1 MISNRNYEYGIWLSY
16 GNQQQVIHL
25 PVNPPEIKIGDAAG
39 GKTYEV
45 SGLGEINIIQSPKL
59 KDISFESF
67 FPAVS
72 YPFLASKTWIDPVF
86 YVMVILDWMEKKH
99 PIRFVYTGATFD
111 VNLPMSIEKFEWK
124 EAAGSGDIEYSISL
138 KEFAFY
144 GARPVILT
152 KDGASTKTK
161 PRPSDK
167 QKPKTYKLVAG
178 DTLIKVARV
187 QLGNEGR
194 WQEIQKLNGIKDAQ
208 LRKLPVGMTLKL
220 PG

>member
-16 GNQQQVIHL
+16 GNQQQIIHL

-45 SGLGEINIIQSPKL
+45 SGLGEINVLQSPKL

-67 FPAVS
+67 FPAFS
-72 YPFLASKTWIDPVF
+72 YPFVTSNTWTSPVA
-86 YVMVILDWMEKKH
+86 YVMTILEWMDNKR
-99 PIRFVYTGATFD
+99 PIRFIYTGATFD
-111 VNLPMSIEKFEWK
+111 INLPMSIEKFEWK

-152 KDGASTKTK
+152 KDGASTKTN